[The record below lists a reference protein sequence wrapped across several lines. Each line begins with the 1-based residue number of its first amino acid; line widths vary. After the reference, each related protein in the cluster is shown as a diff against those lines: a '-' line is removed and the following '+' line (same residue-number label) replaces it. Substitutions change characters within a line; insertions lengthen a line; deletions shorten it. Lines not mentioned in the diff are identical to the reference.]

1 MCSRLQCPCLTTDVL
16 HVLVFIFPWMKTTP
30 FSSSMNR
37 SDWRS
42 NCASKVSLPMKRK
55 HHLFVVILLSACMS
69 IFKVKGGAFLSRTEP
84 QNAQYF
90 NNTFA
95 DASICLVVMSDII
108 VWLIVR
114 LHISLN
120 LLLWN
125 SGFPTMCSHRFW
137 MKVSLTSLS
146 LSTTDENLNPRSKV
160 LTFYS
165 IYERRR

>member
-1 MCSRLQCPCLTTDVL
+1 
-16 HVLVFIFPWMKTTP
+16 
-30 FSSSMNR
+30 
-37 SDWRS
+37 
-42 NCASKVSLPMKRK
+42 
-55 HHLFVVILLSACMS
+55 MS

-120 LLLWN
+120 LFLWN

-165 IYERRR
+165 IMNVADSRLSDFWGWFLIATKLTNWFNGLLTDMNSTRRSGSISLHNIVLPERTDPP